1 MVSEATGLP
10 ALDALAAGTP
20 VVASAVGPLPSIV
33 GGAGIVVEPG
43 DARSLARALATV
55 WSDDRVHAG
64 LQSAASTRAME
75 LTRTWA
81 DVAADTRAV
90 YAEVG
95 VPTRR

>member
-1 MVSEATGLP
+1 MMSVRAPSTRLSR
-10 ALDALAAGTP
+10 
-20 VVASAVGPLPSIV
+20 VVAVVNS
-33 GGAGIVVEPG
+33 GIVVEPR
-43 DARSLARALATV
+43 DAQSLARALATV

-64 LQSAASTRAME
+64 LQAAARARALE